1 MAKSSTYWQGR
12 FDQIEQ
18 SANNRS
24 TKYVKQ
30 LEKKYQIAAQ
40 QIDGQINAWYQRLAD
55 NNGVSMTE
63 ARKLLTDSELDEF
76 KWTVAQYIEAGKENA
91 IDQRWLR
98 ELENA
103 SAKFHINRLEALKLD
118 VRQQIEQAFAG
129 GQQSM
134 YDVLADVYSDTFYRS
149 CFEIQKGV
157 GVGFDVSKLDDK
169 QVSTLLQK
177 PWSVDGT
184 NFSEKLWSNKT
195 KLINNLDQELSR
207 MVLTG
212 ESPQRAIANIRK
224 AMDTSQYAAK
234 RLVMTEQAYFTSVAQ
249 KDAYGELDVEEYE
262 IVATLDNRTSKICQ
276 EQDGKHYPV
285 KDMVAGVNAPPF
297 HVFCRTTTC
306 PYFDD
311 EFMIGGKRIAKGD
324 DGFYEVPA
332 NMTYPEW
339 KKSFVDGGSKE
350 DLTPVAND
358 DVDDYLVSKKQY
370 DDGVKK
376 VQSLEKETD
385 DLLDQ
390 YMVAMDTPD
399 EARLEKLHSEK
410 YEELESLREVVKD
423 LKAQLSGKEAK
434 AVRQIE
440 KNFADLTGIPIDEVK
455 MTGLQ
460 YDTAEMIYDSYDTV
474 LEKFPELKGNLA
486 KFTYDGVYGDAY
498 ASCVSLTGEIQA
510 HGIFAKYD
518 DLVKQYADDVAK
530 GFHPIG
536 TDHRSII
543 VHELGHALDGYMTK
557 NHLLG
562 ADYNQFGIISTS
574 SKTVRDMT
582 LKMLGFDRQE
592 IANEL
597 KNQGLTLFQRR
608 DILEQREKDFIAKH
622 VSGYATG
629 YDSDGN
635 ALTNYPEREF
645 FAECFAEYVMGENP
659 REAAK
664 VFGEIIETALGR

>member
-40 QIDGQINAWYQRLAD
+40 QIDGQINAWYQRIAA
-55 NNGVSMTE
+55 NNEVSMTE
-63 ARKLLTDSELDEF
+63 ARKLLSSSELKEF
-76 KWTVAQYIEAGKENA
+76 KWTVEDYIKYGQENA
-91 IDQRWLR
+91 IDQRWMK

-103 SAKFHINRLEALKLD
+103 SAKFHISRLEAMKIEA
-118 VRQQIEQAFAG
+118 RQQIELATG
-129 GQQSM
+129 GM
-134 YDVLADVYSDTFYRS
+134 VDDVDTLLKNVYSDTFYRS
-149 CFEIQKGV
+149 CFEMQKGI
-157 GVGFDVSKLDDK
+157 GVGFDVSKLDGGK
-169 QVSTLLQK
+169 VSRILSK

-184 NFSEKLWSNKT
+184 NFSEKLWSNKA

-207 MVLTG
+207 MILTG

-358 DVDDYLVSKKQY
+358 DVGDYLVSKKQY

-543 VHELGHALDGYMTK
+543 VHELGHALDGYMTE

>member
-24 TKYVKQ
+24 TRYVRQ
-30 LEKKYQIAAQ
+30 LEKKYGKAARE
-40 QIDGQINAWYQRLAD
+40 IDGKINAWYQRLAD

-184 NFSEKLWSNKT
+184 NFSEKLWGNKT